1 MKINVNKISWTVLK
15 LQVIPGFMSAKLAPD
30 LLSVYEY
37 VSNKK
42 YFTISICTK
51 RADSSQGDS
60 RELMAYL

>member
-1 MKINVNKISWTVLK
+1 
-15 LQVIPGFMSAKLAPD
+15 MSAKLAPD

-42 YFTISICTK
+42 YFTISICTE
-51 RADSSQGDS
+51 RADSAQGDS